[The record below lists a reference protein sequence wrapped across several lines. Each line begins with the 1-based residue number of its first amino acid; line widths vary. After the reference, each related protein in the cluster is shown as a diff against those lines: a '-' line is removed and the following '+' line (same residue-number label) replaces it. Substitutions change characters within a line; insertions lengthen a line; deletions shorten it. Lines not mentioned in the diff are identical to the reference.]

1 MVSNI
6 LDYCLLLDGL
16 CVIDLKIES
25 VKCTFHYIAIV
36 IVRSRD
42 TKVRY
47 RAQSCLKKSQI

>member
-25 VKCTFHYIAIV
+25 VKCTFHYISIV

-42 TKVRY
+42 TKLRY
-47 RAQSCLKKSQI
+47 RAQNCIKIS